1 MKFCLLENKKVA
13 WYQKLHT
20 IETIIL
26 KRRKKCLLYY
36 QLCSIISCSVW
47 IQLASLVS
55 FVTVLSP
62 DTCLHLPWW
71 DLTVMQ
77 IITPCVATK
86 LKVCYL
92 LQMLFFVFFNSLLAK
107 NVFVIL
113 INCYIIV
120 HVFGIFSFIWQNI
133 FTIKLGK
140 LWTPEIFLECYCVAR

>member
-1 MKFCLLENKKVA
+1 MNRTPKCSNFQLVKISPVPCECRLRETLILVKHKFKTFHMKMKFCLLENKKVA
-13 WYQKLHT
+13 WYQRRLHYWNHYF
-20 IETIIL
+20 E
-26 KRRKKCLLYY
+26 
-36 QLCSIISCSVW
+36 
-47 IQLASLVS
+47 
-55 FVTVLSP
+55 
-62 DTCLHLPWW
+62 
-71 DLTVMQ
+71 LTVMQ